1 MQYCP
6 PEIPGLTELWG
17 TSVFQ
22 CPFCHG
28 WEMRDKRL
36 AVLATGDEAVHAALM
51 LRGWSD
57 DIVALSDGH
66 TGLSPAE
73 STHSGRPT

>member
-1 MQYCP
+1 MDYHP
-6 PEIPGLTELWG
+6 PQVVGVENLWG

-36 AVLATGDEAVHAALM
+36 AVLASRDEVVHDALM
-51 LRGWSD
+51 LRGWS
-57 DIVALSDGH
+57 
-66 TGLSPAE
+66 
-73 STHSGRPT
+73 